1 MPVVD
6 LLARDHAPLTTRT
19 FFRSDGSAGP
29 LTASLAHVPEIL
41 QTLMPFIGAALGP
54 SSIDVRTKEI
64 VILRT
69 SAIMQCRYCVQT
81 HTVVASKVG
90 FSRED
95 LEALRGP
102 VPAMLPDSRE
112 QLLLAWTEAV
122 ALGRGP
128 IAAELTERFTAMFSD
143 AELVELTAL
152 VGATMLLNRYATA
165 LELPTSAEHLAF
177 LTEEGWI

>member
-6 LLARDHAPLTTRT
+6 LLDRDRAPLTTRS
-19 FFRSDGSAGP
+19 FFRDDGSAGP

-41 QTLMPFIGAALGP
+41 KTMMPFVGAALGP
-54 SSIDVRTKEI
+54 SSIDTRSKEI

-69 SAIMQCRYCVQT
+69 SAVMQCQYCVQT

-90 FSRED
+90 FSREE
-95 LEALRGP
+95 LVVLRGP
-102 VPAMLPDSRE
+102 VPATLPDRRE

-128 IAAELTERFTAMFSD
+128 IATELTAQFAEVFSD

-165 LELPTSAEHLAF
+165 LNLPTAPAHLAF
-177 LTEEGWI
+177 LTEEGWL